1 MTDQTSLQTALTQA
15 EQLCRVRGVRLTAL
29 RRRVLE
35 LVLSSDTPQGA
46 YTILDHLRLQDGRAG
61 APRTV
66 YRALDFLLEQGLIH
80 RLASCN
86 VFIGCCQPTA
96 HHSGQFLICR
106 SCGKVAELDSQ
117 EVEKLIRKQ
126 AQKAGFR
133 VESQMVEIAG
143 YCQQCQQQ

>member
-1 MTDQTSLQTALTQA
+1 MTDPTSLQTALAQA
-15 EQLCRVRGVRLTAL
+15 ERLCRARGVRLTAL

-46 YTILDHLRLQDGRAG
+46 YAILDTLRLQDGRAG
-61 APRTV
+61 APPTV

-86 VFIGCCQPTA
+86 MFIGCCQPTA

-106 SCGKVAELDSQ
+106 SCGQVAELNSQ
-117 EVEKLIRKQ
+117 GVEKLICEQARKT
-126 AQKAGFR
+126 GFQVKSQI
-133 VESQMVEIAG
+133 VEVSG
-143 YCQQCQQQ
+143 YCQQCQ

>member
-1 MTDQTSLQTALTQA
+1 MTDPTALQTALAQA
-15 EQLCRVRGVRLTAL
+15 EQLCRARGVRLTAL

-46 YTILDHLRLQDGRAG
+46 YAILDTLRLQDGRAG
-61 APRTV
+61 APPTV